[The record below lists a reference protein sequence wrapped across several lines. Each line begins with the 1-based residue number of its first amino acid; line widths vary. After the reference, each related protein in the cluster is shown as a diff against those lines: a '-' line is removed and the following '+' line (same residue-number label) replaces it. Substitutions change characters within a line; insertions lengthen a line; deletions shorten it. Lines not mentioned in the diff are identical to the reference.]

1 MERTVINVTLTLTDA
16 LNVLKEPSLPSI
28 LRIQLVEALA
38 KEYVDAVTHCGK
50 VENRVSFLEAEI
62 RGVIEL
68 LESYRSDDRLII
80 KNDLDAQISH
90 LRLIL

>member
-1 MERTVINVTLTLTDA
+1 MINVTLTLTDA

-50 VENRVSFLEAEI
+50 VENRVSYLESEI
-62 RGVIEL
+62 RIQIEL

-80 KNDLDAQISH
+80 KNDLETQIAH
-90 LRLIL
+90 LRSTL